1 MKISFMHVLYSEMKL
16 YSRSRY
22 RVTNT
27 SRYSSWVFSET
38 PAQDLVA
45 LIFSSNTWSEK
56 TNERGRAA
64 SSAFRSSHVSEEG
77 SRKRRTRSWHTHQD
91 GAQVRHVAEEA
102 EDVHGG
108 RIRAQTTRCE
118 FRSGWSTRRPGRAE
132 TSRARARE
140 AVCEEREER
149 DPLAQKLPAPRDT
162 RRISHLETAR
172 RALSAVRVE
181 SRTLE
186 NPPIDFIRFFRL
198 LALCRAV
205 AQRGVRRS
213 REPRFL
219 ALPLLRVGRASTPR
233 GEVEISATS
242 SP

>member
-1 MKISFMHVLYSEMKL
+1 MIFMHVLYSEMKL

-45 LIFSSNTWSEK
+45 LILSSNTWSEK

-118 FRSGWSTRRPGRAE
+118 FRSGVVDASTWACRDV
-132 TSRARARE
+132 SSARE
-140 AVCEEREER
+140 KQCEERGKR
-149 DPLAQKLPAPRDT
+149 PVGPKNSRRPTNFAFGTSPRCRS
-162 RRISHLETAR
+162 RRITNP
-172 RALSAVRVE
+172 
-181 SRTLE
+181 E
-186 NPPIDFIRFFRL
+186 NPQIPVL
-198 LALCRAV
+198 SYCACS
-205 AQRGVRRS
+205 RGPTI
-213 REPRFL
+213 E
-219 ALPLLRVGRASTPR
+219 
-233 GEVEISATS
+233 
-242 SP
+242 

>member
-1 MKISFMHVLYSEMKL
+1 MKIVFMRVVQRDEAVQQI
-16 YSRSRY
+16 RY

-45 LIFSSNTWSEK
+45 LILSSNTWSEK

-108 RIRAQTTRCE
+108 RMKSADDAMRVPIW
-118 FRSGWSTRRPGRAE
+118 GGRRGDLGVPRRLE
-132 TSRARARE
+132 RARE
-140 AVCEEREER
+140 AV
-149 DPLAQKLPAPRDT
+149 
-162 RRISHLETAR
+162 
-172 RALSAVRVE
+172 
-181 SRTLE
+181 
-186 NPPIDFIRFFRL
+186 
-198 LALCRAV
+198 
-205 AQRGVRRS
+205 
-213 REPRFL
+213 
-219 ALPLLRVGRASTPR
+219 
-233 GEVEISATS
+233 
-242 SP
+242 